1 MFLES
6 LRSDVDR
13 LMTSSLEQI
22 MTAVEPVGTAA
33 HELIEPLSALAAKGK
48 RLRPAFLMAAFAG
61 QGGQSDSASHLAAL
75 HVCAA
80 LELFQVAALVH
91 DDILDNSDTRRGMP
105 ATHRRIEAKHRDLGL
120 SGDSPTFGLHGA
132 ILAGDLA
139 LMASSQQLALAVSML
154 NSAHGADV
162 TTHFSRMSSLCTAG
176 QYLDIRIAA
185 QPWEDLGGQRS
196 DIEAV
201 MRSKTASYTT
211 EGPLVLGACL
221 AGASADV
228 IQAWSN
234 AAVPL
239 GLAFQLRDDL
249 LGTIGSS
256 AVTGK
261 PAGDDLKEGKRT
273 LIVSAAWERASASQ
287 RQVLAEVLGH
297 AGASDGAVEAAITVL
312 NDTGA
317 VDHAEHAIAAYYEQW
332 RSGLEQLTIDP
343 PHKELLASLADAA
356 VHRAS

>member
-13 LMTSSLEQI
+13 LMTSSLEQT
-22 MTAVEPVGTAA
+22 MAAVEPVGGAA
-33 HELIEPLSALAAKGK
+33 RELIEPLRSLAAKGK

-61 QGGQSDSASHLAAL
+61 QGGQSESAAYNAAL
-75 HVCAA
+75 HVCTA

-105 ATHRRIEAKHRDLGL
+105 ATHRSIEAKHRALGL

-139 LMASSQQLALAVSML
+139 LMASSQQLAFAVSML
-154 NSAHGADV
+154 DGDHGADV
-162 TTHFSRMSSLCTAG
+162 TSRFSRMSSLCTAG
-176 QYLDIRIAA
+176 QYLDIRLAA
-185 QPWEDLGGQRS
+185 TPWADLGGQHN

-221 AGASADV
+221 AGASAD
-228 IQAWSN
+228 ALDEWSR

-249 LGTIGSS
+249 LGTVGS
-256 AVTGK
+256 AATTGK

-273 LIVSAAWERASASQ
+273 LVVSAAWERASAAQ
-287 RQVLAEVLGH
+287 RKLLSDVLGVADAGQDAIDAAIQVLH
-297 AGASDGAVEAAITVL
+297 
-312 NDTGA
+312 DTGA
-317 VDHAEHAIAAYYEQW
+317 VDHAEHAVAAYYAQW
-332 RSGLEQLTIDP
+332 SSGLDQLSLEP
-343 PHKELLASLADAA
+343 SHAAVLVSLADAA
-356 VHRAS
+356 VNRAF